1 MKKRIRLLSFLTAIV
16 LLSLSSCV
24 SVKEYQ
30 KVYVNDKDM
39 KVSAKSIEQ
48 YENNMQTFREGAAG
62 ANGAKSGGGCACN

>member
-1 MKKRIRLLSFLTAIV
+1 MKKLLGILVVTI
-16 LLSLSSCV
+16 SLVSCT

-48 YENNMQTFREGAAG
+48 YENNMTTFREGAAG